1 MMATLQTV
9 TGDNGVDT
17 TLVVSMVTALVGTI
31 SALAGLIYRQ
41 LRQQID
47 QCTDRSHELEEKLD
61 GYRDI
66 TPEMLRVIRERLD
79 IDAEI
84 QSTRRQHR

>member
-1 MMATLQTV
+1 MLQTGP
-9 TGDNGVDT
+9 GDAGIDT

-41 LRQQID
+41 LRSQLD
-47 QCTDRSHELEEKLD
+47 QCAERCRDLEDKLD

-66 TPEMLRVIRERLD
+66 TPEMIEAIRERLD
-79 IDAEI
+79 LD
-84 QSTRRQHR
+84 SPPHTGRGSRR